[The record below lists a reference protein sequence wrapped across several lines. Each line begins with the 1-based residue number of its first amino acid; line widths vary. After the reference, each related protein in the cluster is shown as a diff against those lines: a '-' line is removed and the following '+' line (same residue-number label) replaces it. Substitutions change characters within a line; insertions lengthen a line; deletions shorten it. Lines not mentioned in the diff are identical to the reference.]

1 MQHDERQPTSGRPSL
16 LSTEQQADA
25 DRNRKP
31 GILDGKPGAA
41 SGSMPGKRKYS
52 LLAGALVAVVAV
64 GAGSAMWLSS
74 EGEKEI
80 VLASS
85 TPLPAAPAPAA
96 PLASDLTAPGAEMDD
111 VSTAAIL
118 EDAPPAEENAAA
130 PAAPAQTLTPTSDAV
145 LASAQS
151 DKSADDLT
159 SMLERPPGAAP
170 AQAKGAQIAD
180 QAGPAPATPALKS
193 AAKPASKPAAKPAPK
208 KPVLAKAAPA
218 KTASKATGQKS
229 GQKSAKKTAAAAAAA
244 KKKAQAK
251 PKAPQDTDV
260 TLLAAL
266 VAHSKATAPKKVVTP
281 AEKLR
286 LCKTLGS
293 VSQADQCR
301 ARLCASSAK
310 NEAQCKERLA
320 KGPAES

>member
-52 LLAGALVAVVAV
+52 LLAGALVAVVAI
-64 GAGSAMWLSS
+64 GAGSAVWLSS

-80 VLASS
+80 VLAGSA
-85 TPLPAAPAPAA
+85 PLPAAPAPAA
-96 PLASDLTAPGAEMDD
+96 PLASDLPAPEAEMDD

-118 EDAPPAEENAAA
+118 EDAQPAEGKAAA
-130 PAAPAQTLTPTSDAV
+130 PALPVQALTPSSDAV
-145 LASAQS
+145 LATAQS
-151 DKSADDLT
+151 DKSTDDLT
-159 SMLERPPGAAP
+159 SMLERPSGAVAAP
-170 AQAKGAQIAD
+170 AKGAEIAD
-180 QAGPAPATPALKS
+180 LAGPAPAKPVPKP
-193 AAKPASKPAAKPAPK
+193 AAKPPAKPAPK

-229 GQKSAKKTAAAAAAA
+229 GQKSANKSAAAAAAA
-244 KKKAQAK
+244 KKKAQAQPK
-251 PKAPQDTDV
+251 PPQDTDV

-266 VAHSKATAPKKVVTP
+266 VAHSKATAPKKTVTQ

-286 LCKTLGS
+286 QCKKLGS
-293 VSQADQCR
+293 ESQADQCR
-301 ARLCASSAK
+301 ARLCATSAK
-310 NEAQCKERLA
+310 NEAQCKAARLA

>member
-25 DRNRKP
+25 DRNRKL
-31 GILDGKPGAA
+31 GVLDAKPGAA

-52 LLAGALVAVVAV
+52 LLAGALVAVVAI
-64 GAGSAMWLSS
+64 GAGSAIWLSS

-96 PLASDLTAPGAEMDD
+96 PLASDLPAPGAEMDD

-130 PAAPAQTLTPTSDAV
+130 PALALTPTSDAV
-145 LASAQS
+145 LATAQS

-170 AQAKGAQIAD
+170 AQAKGPQIAD
-180 QAGPAPATPALKS
+180 LAGPAPAKPAPKS

-218 KTASKATGQKS
+218 KATSKATGQKS
-229 GQKSAKKTAAAAAAA
+229 GQKSTKKTAAAAAAA
-244 KKKAQAK
+244 KKKAQAQPK
-251 PKAPQDTDV
+251 PPQDTDV

-266 VAHSKATAPKKVVTP
+266 VAHSKATAPKKAVTP

-286 LCKTLGS
+286 QCKTLGT

-301 ARLCASSAK
+301 ERLCASSAK
-310 NEAQCKERLA
+310 NEAQCKAARLA